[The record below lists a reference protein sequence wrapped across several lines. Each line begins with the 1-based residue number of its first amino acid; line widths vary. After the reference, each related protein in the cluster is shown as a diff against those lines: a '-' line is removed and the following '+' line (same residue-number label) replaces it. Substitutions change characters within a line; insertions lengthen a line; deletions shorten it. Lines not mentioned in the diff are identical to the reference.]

1 MRKRKATVVHSDDE
15 QEEEEEHA
23 EVPRPSKRSK
33 CARVET
39 SQTDIDVVVVGGFA
53 VFASTARH
61 TVSAGLIIDLAG
73 PAESCGCRLDE
84 DR

>member
-1 MRKRKATVVHSDDE
+1 VVHSNDE

-23 EVPRPSKRSK
+23 EVPRPSKR
-33 CARVET
+33 ARVET

>member
-23 EVPRPSKRSK
+23 EVPRPSK
-33 CARVET
+33 CARVAT